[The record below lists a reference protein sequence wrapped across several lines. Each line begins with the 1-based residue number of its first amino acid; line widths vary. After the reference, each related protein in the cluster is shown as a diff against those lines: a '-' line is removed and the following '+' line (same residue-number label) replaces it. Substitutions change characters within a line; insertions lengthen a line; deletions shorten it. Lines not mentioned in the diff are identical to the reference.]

1 MVWLLQ
7 PKDFVYGQSYARLSY
22 RIFYTENS
30 EKTIF
35 GYCKTTLLPPAKFSK
50 KLELEKTFFHYYTNS
65 KL

>member
-30 EKTIF
+30 EKKFLAHFYHQKILQKVGTWKDF
-35 GYCKTTLLPPAKFSK
+35 FSLLY
-50 KLELEKTFFHYYTNS
+50 KL
-65 KL
+65 

>member
-30 EKTIF
+30 EKIF
-35 GYCKTTLLPPAKFSK
+35 GTFTTRKFSK

>member
-30 EKTIF
+30 EKKFLAIVKPHFYHQKILQKVGTWKDF
-35 GYCKTTLLPPAKFSK
+35 FSLLY
-50 KLELEKTFFHYYTNS
+50 KL
-65 KL
+65 

>member
-30 EKTIF
+30 EKTIVLNMHEVKIRIVIYF
-35 GYCKTTLLPPAKFSK
+35 
-50 KLELEKTFFHYYTNS
+50 
-65 KL
+65 

>member
-30 EKTIF
+30 EKKILAHFHHQKILQKVGTWKDF
-35 GYCKTTLLPPAKFSK
+35 FSLLY
-50 KLELEKTFFHYYTNS
+50 KL
-65 KL
+65 